1 MTAHTRDELDI
12 RYRQDMGSEHLLEE
26 LDKLPSLFGGD
37 GWSLENPVIVNSTSK
52 AMSERLMKEHI
63 SKFFGPQ
70 GANWRV
76 VEREVTTSSAVE
88 GYIERHVAEHLE
100 GRRAVFYFDLSRSHG
115 GSLGLLR
122 RAYEMRVLADSSGGL
137 RPQ

>member
-37 GWSLENPVIVNSTSK
+37 GWSLENPLIVNSTSK
-52 AMSERLMKEHI
+52 AMSDRLINDHV
-63 SKFFGPQ
+63 SKHFGRH
-70 GANWRV
+70 GVDWRMVDKDV
-76 VEREVTTSSAVE
+76 VTSSPVE
-88 GYIERHVAEHLE
+88 GHVERHVAENLE
-100 GRRAVFYFDLSRSHG
+100 GRRGVFYFDLSRSHG

-122 RAYEMRVLADSSGGL
+122 RAYEMRVLEDAYGGV
-137 RPQ
+137 PQ